1 MKKFFFIFLATFALT
16 HFSTQAQ
23 YGSRIKFSYDS
34 AGNQYQRALCLN
46 CATSKTAQPK
56 KMDKLEPQ
64 DLKKFNSEDVISY
77 YPNPVQQEL
86 YLKWELV
93 NDNKVTAIEVFSITG
108 VLLKTFPSLE
118 SANDQIINFQEYPT
132 GNYFLEMKYTN
143 GEQKSIQIIKK

>member
-1 MKKFFFIFLATFALT
+1 MKNLVLLIFTIFSLTSFAQL
-16 HFSTQAQ
+16 
-23 YGSRIKFSYDS
+23 GNRIKFSYDS

-46 CATSKTAQPK
+46 CATSKTTAPK
-56 KMDKLEPQ
+56 DLKKLEPE

-93 NDNKVTAIEVFSITG
+93 NDNKVTAIQVFSVTG
-108 VLLKTFPSLE
+108 ILLKTFPSLE

-132 GNYFLEMKYTN
+132 GNYFLEMMYTN